1 MTAQVAVRGH
11 VADAMVTCP
20 KTLGPHA
27 DVDDVRTLFDDD
39 HVHMALVVAPDGRL
53 LTTIERPDI
62 PPAALASTPATEFG
76 TLDGRTVSASDP
88 LHTATTRMARDG
100 RRRLAVTDGS
110 GRLLGL
116 LCLKRSGDGYCSDE
130 GIRARADERE
140 RTRSSRMFAR
150 GLSF

>member
-1 MTAQVAVRGH
+1 MTAQVAVRER
-11 VADAMVTCP
+11 VADEMVACP
-20 KTLGPHA
+20 KTLGRHA
-27 DVDDVRTLFDDD
+27 DVADVRTFFDDD

-62 PPAALASTPATEFG
+62 PAAAPASTPATEFG

-88 LHTATTRMARDG
+88 LHTVTPRMAVDR
-100 RRRLAVTDGS
+100 RRRLAVTDDA

-116 LCLKRSGDGYCSDE
+116 LCLKRSGNGYCSDE

-140 RTRSSRMFAR
+140 RTRAALLFAR
-150 GLSF
+150 GAGF